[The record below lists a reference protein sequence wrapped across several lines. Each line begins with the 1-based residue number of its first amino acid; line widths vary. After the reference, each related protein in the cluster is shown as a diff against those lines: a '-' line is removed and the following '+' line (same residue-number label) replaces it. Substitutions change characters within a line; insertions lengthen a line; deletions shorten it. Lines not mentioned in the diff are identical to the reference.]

1 MSTLQAKKPQHRV
14 SSGFVTRNGTMRLV
28 RSRYEGR
35 KISLEDFLLWEP
47 PMDGRKYEWNQGF
60 IETNEKNMT
69 TEQTFITENIAFAF
83 EQTRYR
89 KERHAL
95 LSEIDLEMPTLDKMR
110 RPDMVYLT
118 AEQIKAARSGVK
130 PIPKFVIEVV
140 SAHDKLN
147 AMKAK
152 LEDYFRFGVEV
163 VWYVYPAHQHVEI
176 YTSPTAILI
185 CNGEHLCSAA
195 PALPEFSMKASD
207 VFA

>member
-1 MSTLQAKKPQHRV
+1 MSTLQAKKPQHRIP
-14 SSGFVTRNGTMRLV
+14 SDFVTRNGTMRLA

-95 LSEIDLEMPTLDKMR
+95 LSEIDIEMPTLDKMR
-110 RPDMVYLT
+110 RPDTVYLT

-130 PIPKFVIEVV
+130 PIPQFVIEMV
-140 SAHDKLN
+140 SAHDKVN
-147 AMKAK
+147 AIKEK
-152 LEDYFRFGVEV
+152 LRDYFNAGVEV
-163 VWYVYPAHQHVEI
+163 VWYVYPNYEEVEV
-176 YTSPTAILI
+176 YTSPSDVRV
-185 CNGEHLCSAA
+185 CKGETLCSAA